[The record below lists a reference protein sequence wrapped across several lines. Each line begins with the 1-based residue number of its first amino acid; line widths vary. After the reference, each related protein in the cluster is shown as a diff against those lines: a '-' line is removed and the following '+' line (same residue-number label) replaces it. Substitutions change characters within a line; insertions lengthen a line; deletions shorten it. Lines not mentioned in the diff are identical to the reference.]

1 MPFSIS
7 RKRVFYV
14 GGAVAMKKKTEILD
28 AAAINRALTRMSHE
42 ILEKNKGGENL
53 ILIGIKTRGVPLA
66 KSIQEKIKQI
76 EDIEVPLGELDITMY
91 RDDLEKKNNHEDPQ
105 INSVSINMD
114 ITDKQV
120 ILIDD
125 VLYTG
130 RTVRAAMD
138 AVMDVGRPAAI
149 QLGTL
154 VDRGHRELPIRADY
168 VGKNIPTSEQ
178 EIVVVQ
184 LSEED
189 QVDLVSI
196 YEKNI

>member
-1 MPFSIS
+1 L
-7 RKRVFYV
+7 
-14 GGAVAMKKKTEILD
+14 KKKTEILD

-53 ILIGIKTRGVPLA
+53 VLIGIKTRGVPLA

-76 EDIEVPLGELDITMY
+76 EDIEVPFGELDITMY
-91 RDDLEKKNNHEDPQ
+91 RDDLEKKDHHEEPR
-105 INSVSINMD
+105 INSVSIDMD
-114 ITDKQV
+114 ITNKQV

-138 AVMDVGRPAAI
+138 AVMDVGRPATI
-149 QLGTL
+149 QLGAL

-184 LSEED
+184 LSEKD